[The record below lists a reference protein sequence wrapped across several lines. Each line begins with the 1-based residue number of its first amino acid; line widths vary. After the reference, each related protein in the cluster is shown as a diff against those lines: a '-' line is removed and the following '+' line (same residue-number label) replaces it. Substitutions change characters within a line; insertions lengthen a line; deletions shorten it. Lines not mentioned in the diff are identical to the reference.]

1 MSSGTDLSPLVEDR
15 IQNRTRKVELQDPF
29 AGSEQ
34 TFRAPEIPSFGNKE
48 DFLNK
53 IRRDMGV
60 LAQREDFRERAQRRR
75 ERENRL
81 KNITLD

>member
-1 MSSGTDLSPLVEDR
+1 MSSGTDLSPFAEDR

-29 AGSEQ
+29 ANSQ
-34 TFRAPEIPSFGNKE
+34 PTFRAPEVPSFGNKE

-60 LAQREDFRERAQRRR
+60 IAQREDFKERSQRRR
-75 ERENRL
+75 QRENRL